1 MSELAARPAEPHVPL
16 HRLVLVRHGKAVVD
30 APDGTDHSRALA
42 PRGAGQAA
50 STAAWLAEHGLGSP
64 DLVLVSSALR
74 TAQTWEAMAPAL
86 HPGTVREEPDL
97 YDTSSRALVHLVAAT
112 PEEVGVLVLVGHE
125 PVVSGAASALA
136 GDGSDG
142 WLVAHVRAG
151 VSTGSA
157 VVLEVDHEWADLQQG
172 SARLVAL
179 HTP

>member
-1 MSELAARPAEPHVPL
+1 MAGAL
-16 HRLVLVRHGKAVVD
+16 HRLVLVRHGKAVAD

-42 PRGAGQAA
+42 PCGAGQAA
-50 STAAWLAEHGLGSP
+50 STAAWLVERGLGRP

-86 HPGTVREEPDL
+86 HPGTVREEPEL
-97 YDTSSRALVHLVAAT
+97 YDTSSTALVHLVAAT

-142 WLVAHVRAG
+142 RLAAQVLAG
-151 VSTGSA
+151 VGTGSA
-157 VVLEVDHEWADLQQG
+157 VVLELDVPWADLQRG
-172 SARLVAL
+172 AARLVAL

>member
-1 MSELAARPAEPHVPL
+1 MADGHQPGGPL
-16 HRLVLVRHGKAVVD
+16 HRLVLVRHGKAVAD
-30 APDGTDHSRALA
+30 AADGTDRSRALA

-50 STAAWLAEHGLGSP
+50 STAAWLATRGLGAP

-86 HPGTVREEPDL
+86 HPGTVREEPEL
-97 YDTSSRALVHLVAAT
+97 YDTSSQALVHLVAAT
-112 PEEVGVLVLVGHE
+112 PEEVGVLLLVGHE

-136 GDGSDG
+136 GEGSRG
-142 WLVAHVRAG
+142 EVVGQVLAG

-157 VVLEVDHEWADLQQG
+157 VVLELDRPWAALQQG
-172 SARLVAL
+172 AARLVAL